1 MDWEKVKNF
10 IAQYKLYFAVGLVLL
25 VLIIVIWTRKET
37 QKDELIDFNEDKSA
51 AFANKESLND
61 DENDKEQVKAAAK
74 KQVIDKPQ
82 NVTCDISGA
91 VKNQGVYTLKKGARL
106 NELITAA
113 GGLKTN
119 AQIKNV
125 NRALILND
133 QDKIRIPYKGEKITK
148 KAIVESYSSDSAE
161 PNSAEVAS
169 DTSVAENNK
178 VNINTADAAQL
189 QKLNGIGEK
198 KAQQIISYRQKNGQF
213 KAVDELKQV
222 SGIGDK
228 TFAGLK
234 DQLEI

>member
-10 IAQYKLYFAVGLVLL
+10 IAQYKLYFVVGLVLL

-51 AFANKESLND
+51 AYANKESLDN

-148 KAIVESYSSDSAE
+148 KAIVESYSSDSVE

>member
-51 AFANKESLND
+51 AFANKESLDN

-148 KAIVESYSSDSAE
+148 KAIVETYSSDSAE

>member
-10 IAQYKLYFAVGLVLL
+10 IAQYKLHFVVGLVLL

-37 QKDELIDFNEDKSA
+37 QKDELINFNEDKSA
-51 AFANKESLND
+51 AFANKESFDN

>member
-10 IAQYKLYFAVGLVLL
+10 IAQYKLYFVVGLVLL

-37 QKDELIDFNEDKSA
+37 QKDELIDFNEDKSVA
-51 AFANKESLND
+51 YANKESLDN

-161 PNSAEVAS
+161 PNTAEVAS

>member
-10 IAQYKLYFAVGLVLL
+10 IAQYKLYFVVGLVLL

-51 AFANKESLND
+51 AFANKESLDN

-161 PNSAEVAS
+161 PNTAEVAS

>member
-10 IAQYKLYFAVGLVLL
+10 IAQYKLYFVVGLVLL

-51 AFANKESLND
+51 AFANKESLDN

-148 KAIVESYSSDSAE
+148 KAIVESYSSNNSE

>member
-10 IAQYKLYFAVGLVLL
+10 IAQYKLYFAVVLVLL

-37 QKDELIDFNEDKSA
+37 QKDELIDFNENKSA
-51 AFANKESLND
+51 AFANKESLDN

-74 KQVIDKPQ
+74 KQVIAKPQ

>member
-10 IAQYKLYFAVGLVLL
+10 IAQYKLYFAVVLVLL
-25 VLIIVIWTRKET
+25 VLIIVMWTRKET

-51 AFANKESLND
+51 AFANKESLDN

>member
-10 IAQYKLYFAVGLVLL
+10 IAQFKLYFAVGLVLL

>member
-25 VLIIVIWTRKET
+25 VLIFVMWTRKET

-148 KAIVESYSSDSAE
+148 KAIVESYSSDSVE

>member
-10 IAQYKLYFAVGLVLL
+10 IAQYKLYFAVVLVLL

-51 AFANKESLND
+51 AFANKESLDN

-198 KAQQIISYRQKNGQF
+198 KAQQIISYRQENGQF
-213 KAVDELKQV
+213 KAIDELKQV

>member
-25 VLIIVIWTRKET
+25 VLIFVMWTKKET

>member
-10 IAQYKLYFAVGLVLL
+10 IAQYKLYFVVGLVLL
-25 VLIIVIWTRKET
+25 VLIIVMWTRKET
-37 QKDELIDFNEDKSA
+37 QKDELIDFNEDKIA
-51 AFANKESLND
+51 AFANKESLDN

-148 KAIVESYSSDSAE
+148 KAIVESYSSDSVE